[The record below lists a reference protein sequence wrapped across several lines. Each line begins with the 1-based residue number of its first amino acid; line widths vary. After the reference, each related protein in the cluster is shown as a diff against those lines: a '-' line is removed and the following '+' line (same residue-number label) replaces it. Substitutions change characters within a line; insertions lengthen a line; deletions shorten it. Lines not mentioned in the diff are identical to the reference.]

1 MLAGLCNCCQPTY
14 RCGHACTPTKSHRH
28 THTQLFDFLQLNI
41 NMLITS
47 SFNPSLKIPLK
58 KSVAILLLPPS
69 FIVLTQAGYTFT
81 WMIARPSVMTPRTL
95 PETLNMPRCQ
105 NAGGNFDLVF

>member
-58 KSVAILLLPPS
+58 KSVALLLLPPS
-69 FIVLTQAGYTFT
+69 LLHRSHTSWLHLYLDDSQAERDDTEDS
-81 WMIARPSVMTPRTL
+81 ARNIKHASL
-95 PETLNMPRCQ
+95 SKCWWK
-105 NAGGNFDLVF
+105 F